1 MFNHPITDRIVLRM
15 QKDINENW
23 ASIES
28 IFIGED
34 IEKLVKLSEHLD
46 DRNLSSLVKK
56 YNELP
61 PTVLVYVNHFFQ
73 TGVAEF
79 LLRTVKKEQLEQI
92 YGGNQDDIV

>member
-61 PTVLVYVNHFFQ
+61 PTVLVYVNYFFQ